1 MASSENRR
9 HDSKSSAGFTR
20 REFLPML
27 GATTALAALGPRALA
42 AASDQSAKTK
52 PSDAQ
57 ARFVYV
63 GTYTAPGT
71 PPGGTH
77 PSSAVGIYVF
87 KLNPSDG
94 GLTPVQTVPAS
105 NPSFVALDPTL
116 THLYSVNEDAP
127 GSVSAYALN
136 SSNGTLTFLNSMSAI
151 GKFTTHISVH
161 PSGQY
166 LFAANYGD
174 LSAPG
179 NFPVYRINANGS
191 IGTMTDLFQGVGYGT
206 NAGPNPERQETLHA
220 HQILTDLSS
229 SHVCAVDL
237 GADKVNVLNLNLG
250 TGKLTPATVPFGP
263 VASGSGCRHMAF
275 HPDKSHAYVLDE
287 LVSSITVSKYDPV
300 RGAFIWVQTISTLP
314 SDFTGV
320 NTTAE
325 IRVHPSGQFLYNTN
339 RGHNS
344 VTMYAIDEET
354 AELDVI
360 GWESTRGEWPRGMNL
375 DPSGTFL
382 YVGNQNTDTIAVF
395 RIQPSNGKLKFSTLV
410 VTPTPV
416 DIEFGPLA

>member
-1 MASSENRR
+1 MASSEKFK
-9 HDSKSSAGFTR
+9 DDQKSLSSGLTR
-20 REFLPML
+20 RQFLPLL
-27 GATTALAALGPRALA
+27 GATAVA
-42 AASDQSAKTK
+42 AATPGILRAAPGGVPGK
-52 PSDAQ
+52 PSDAS

-63 GTYTAPGT
+63 GTYTFPGT

-77 PSSAVGIYVF
+77 QSSAVGIYVF

-94 GLTPVQTVPAS
+94 GLTPVQIVSAS
-105 NPSFVALDPTL
+105 NPSFLALDPTL

-127 GSVSAYALN
+127 GSVSAYTLN
-136 SSNGTLTFLNSMSAI
+136 ASTGALTFLNSMSAI
-151 GKFTTHISVH
+151 GKFTTHISMH

-166 LFAANYGD
+166 FVAANYGD

-191 IGTMTDLFQGVGYGT
+191 IGAMTDLFQGVGYGT
-206 NAGPNPERQETLHA
+206 NAGPNPDRQETLHA

-237 GADKVNVLNLNLG
+237 GADKVNVLNLDLG
-250 TGKLTPATVPFGP
+250 TGKLTPATVPFAP

-275 HPDKSHAYVLDE
+275 HPDKLHAYVLDE
-287 LVSSITVSKYDPV
+287 LVSSITVFDYDPV
-300 RGAFIWVQTISTLP
+300 RGACIWKQTISTLP
-314 SDFTGV
+314 DNFTGA

-344 VTMYAIDEET
+344 VTMYSVDPIT
-354 AELDVI
+354 GELDVI
-360 GWESTRGEWPRGMNL
+360 GWESTRGEWPRGMNI

-382 YVGNQNTDTIAVF
+382 TLPIRTLT
-395 RIQPSNGKLKFSTLV
+395 RSPSFAFNRRT
-410 VTPTPV
+410 
-416 DIEFGPLA
+416 AN